1 MNTKKITHTKNTK
14 VKLYRIEW
22 RWSDGSD
29 DSSPPTLVAV
39 GANPYEVWGDEYEWS
54 DNQFGFDNDIHYWFE
69 DMDELKSYCVNDGKG
84 EWYIKSYEFVREHDL
99 AEI

>member
-1 MNTKKITHTKNTK
+1 MKTKTNHTKI
-14 VKLYRIEW
+14 KLYRIEW
-22 RWSDGSD
+22 KWCDDSD

-69 DMDELKSYCVNDGKG
+69 DMDELEAHCEIG
-84 EWYIKSYEFVREHDL
+84 ETEWHIESYEFVREHDL

>member
-1 MNTKKITHTKNTK
+1 MNTKKIMHRKNTK

-22 RWSDGSD
+22 KWSDGSD

-54 DNQFGFDNDIHYWFE
+54 VNQFEFDHRIHYWFE
-69 DMDELKSYCVNDGKG
+69 DMDELDAHCEIGEG
-84 EWYIKSYEFVREHDL
+84 EWYIESYEFDREHDL
-99 AEI
+99 EEI